1 MIKYLII
8 YFIFYNFIIME
19 KDKNIDIIISRYNEN
34 LEWINEYP
42 FNQFQYIV
50 YNKGINNNFCKNNV
64 KQIIKLPNIGR
75 CDHTYLYHIVEN
87 YDNLADIIV
96 FFPGSLNI
104 DFKKN
109 KAKQLLKYI
118 MKDNYK
124 NAYFLGICHNDIFD
138 TFKYFKLDN
147 WQSSEFNNLSIN
159 PESKLKLCKLRPFG
173 MWYKYFFGNIKVNW
187 VSMFGIFSV
196 DKRDIIKHPIK
207 RYQIL
212 LSTVSTHSNPE
223 TGHYIE
229 RSWGAIFYPM
239 INTKKVLYN
248 D

>member
-1 MIKYLII
+1 
-8 YFIFYNFIIME
+8 ME
-19 KDKNIDIIISRYNEN
+19 KEKNIDIIISRYNEN

-75 CDHTYLYHIVEN
+75 CDHTYLYHIVKN

-96 FFPGSLNI
+96 FFPGSLNMNY
-104 DFKKN
+104 KKN

-124 NAYFLGICHNDIFD
+124 NAYFLGIYQNDIFN
-138 TFKYFKLDN
+138 TFKNFKIEYHKTADI
-147 WQSSEFNNLSIN
+147 NNSLIN

-173 MWYKYFFGNIKVNW
+173 IWYKYFFGNINARW
-187 VSMFGIFSV
+187 YTYCAIFSIN
-196 DKRDIIKHPIK
+196 KHDIIQHPIK

-223 TGHYIE
+223 AGHYIE

-239 INTKKVLYN
+239 INTKKVSYN